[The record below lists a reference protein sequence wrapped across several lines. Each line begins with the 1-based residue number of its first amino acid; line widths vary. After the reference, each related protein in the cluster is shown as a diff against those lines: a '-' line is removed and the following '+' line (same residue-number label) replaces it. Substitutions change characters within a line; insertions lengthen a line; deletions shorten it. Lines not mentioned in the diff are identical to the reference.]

1 MGLGAH
7 CQEITVIRR
16 RSGCRKPRS
25 SAVPGRVLPA
35 LLCSAV
41 SAASGLVGSRTRD
54 LVEARRLIGS
64 RGNHRASEKAHD
76 GAKQA

>member
-25 SAVPGRVLPA
+25 SAVPGRVLFCSA
-35 LLCSAV
+35 LLCQQL
-41 SAASGLVGSRTRD
+41 LVGSRTRD
-54 LVEARRLIGS
+54 FVEARHLIGS
-64 RGNHRASEKAHD
+64 RGNQRASEKAHD